1 LLSGL
6 QRFVDAREAHVLA
19 ALRGAVTACTLSP
32 AEVGHIEQQ
41 ASANGQLA
49 AHLKKKVS
57 AVRVRDALWVY
68 TGACTFGDILGA
80 NQMLVDDCIVGR
92 LGSHLTFP
100 SSG

>member
-1 LLSGL
+1 
-6 QRFVDAREAHVLA
+6 VDAREAHVLA